1 MKNDDIVVYHINL
14 LWIGREHVNYEHYR
28 VFITVGRH
36 QNITR
41 AAEELFSSQP
51 AVTRIIHNM
60 EAELGCR
67 LFVRSKNG
75 VEFTREGK
83 DLYDLI
89 AAPCNLLMRADQDLR
104 KLIGR
109 NEGTIHIGTTY
120 TALQCFIFNFLDEFH
135 RKYENINFRIYTGS
149 SSRMI
154 ARLVRGEIDLVFNT
168 TPFSGAE
175 SLRVTP
181 VHPFSDVLVGG
192 SAFAHLQG
200 RVHPLRELQEHP
212 FILLSRGMQ
221 YRQFCDDFFARCGV
235 HITPSLEADSSG
247 LIVPMVTHNWGL
259 ALVPEVMA
267 DEALRDGRLVK
278 IAIEEKIP
286 QRHITMVTNPQHPIS
301 NAVQL
306 MCDMV
311 TEARQS

>member
-1 MKNDDIVVYHINL
+1 M
-14 LWIGREHVNYEHYR
+14 NYEHYK
-28 VFITVGRH
+28 VFITVGKH

-41 AAEELFSSQP
+41 AAEELYSSQP
-51 AVTRIIHNM
+51 AVTRIIHSM

-83 DLYDLI
+83 NLYDLI
-89 AAPCNLLMRADQDLR
+89 EAPCNLLMRADQDLR

-120 TALQCFIFNFLDEFH
+120 TALQCFIFDFLAAFH

-154 ARLVRGEIDLVFNT
+154 DRLIRGEIDLVFNT
-168 TPFSGAE
+168 TPFFGAQ

-192 SAFAHLQG
+192 RNFAYLQNK
-200 RVHPLRELQEHP
+200 VHSLRELQELP

-221 YRQFCDDFFARCGV
+221 YRQFCDDFFSKCGV
-235 HITPSLEADSSG
+235 HIIPSLEADSSG
-247 LIVPMVTHNWGL
+247 LIVPMAAHNWGL
-259 ALVPEVMA
+259 ALVPEAMA
-267 DEALRDGRLVK
+267 DEAIRDGSLLK
-278 IAIEEKIP
+278 ISIQEKIP

-311 TEARQS
+311 TETSHI

>member
-1 MKNDDIVVYHINL
+1 M
-14 LWIGREHVNYEHYR
+14 NYDHYK

-36 QNITR
+36 KNITR

-51 AVTRIIHNM
+51 AVTRIIHSM

-83 DLYDLI
+83 SLYDLI
-89 AAPCNLLMRADQDLR
+89 EAPCNLLMRADQDLR
-104 KLIGR
+104 KAIGR

-120 TALQCFIFNFLDEFH
+120 TALQCFVFDFLAAF
-135 RKYENINFRIYTGS
+135 RSKYEGINFKIYTGS

-154 ARLVRGEIDLVFNT
+154 SRLVRGEIDLVFNT
-168 TPFSGAE
+168 TPFSGAQTL
-175 SLRVTP
+175 SVTP

-192 SAFAHLQG
+192 NAFAYLQG
-200 RVHPLRELQEHP
+200 RSHPLRELQDFP

-221 YRQFCDDFFARCGV
+221 YRQFCDDFFSRCGV
-235 HITPSLEADSSG
+235 HIVPALEADSSG

-267 DEALRDGRLVK
+267 DEAIRDGRLVK
-278 IAIEEKIP
+278 IAIQEKIP
-286 QRHITMVTNPQHPIS
+286 QRYITMVTNPQHPLS
-301 NAVQL
+301 NAVSL

-311 TEARQS
+311 SGAGKA